1 MWPETALSTL
11 RCGTRI
17 YQGFGVREVWFWQDE
32 AFHLHALEGGA
43 YQPIE
48 RSTLLPDLDFDVIAR
63 FVRLGD
69 QHEAARA
76 YRDWL
81 RAECAP

>member
-1 MWPETALSTL
+1 LEVY
-11 RCGTRI
+11 R
-17 YQGFGVREVWFWQDE
+17 GFGVREVWFWEND
-32 AFHLHALEGGA
+32 AFHIHVLREGG
-43 YQPIE
+43 YRPFE
-48 RSTLLPDLDFDVIAR
+48 RSVLLPDLDFEVVAR

-81 RAECAP
+81 RGARG